1 MDVAFKTRIY
11 PKTGCGFK
19 HLAFLAKSGAA
30 SRRAR
35 HFDQRAARLCS
46 SVDGTARACQNL
58 TATPPLGQIQR
69 SRGRRR
75 TAARGAS
82 RRAAASETAPTKMP
96 FGQSS
101 VNAPPTADAVAAARW
116 SAARASR
123 RPNCGTPAP
132 PRTRRPPSINWRRR
146 TPTASAPSSS

>member
-1 MDVAFKTRIY
+1 MNSLQDPNLAQNRL
-11 PKTGCGFK
+11 GFK

-69 SRGRRR
+69 SQRQTKNRSARSVSPRR
-75 TAARGAS
+75 S
-82 RRAAASETAPTKMP
+82 L
-96 FGQSS
+96 
-101 VNAPPTADAVAAARW
+101 
-116 SAARASR
+116 
-123 RPNCGTPAP
+123 
-132 PRTRRPPSINWRRR
+132 
-146 TPTASAPSSS
+146 